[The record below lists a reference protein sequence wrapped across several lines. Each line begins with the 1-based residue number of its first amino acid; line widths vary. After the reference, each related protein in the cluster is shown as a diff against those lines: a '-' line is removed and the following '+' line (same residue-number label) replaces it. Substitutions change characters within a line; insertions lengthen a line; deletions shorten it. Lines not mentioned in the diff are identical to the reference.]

1 MHTILLCGPSSPSTH
16 ITGAT
21 RFPTPRCL
29 PGCRRSAAAAAAEVR
44 SSPAAGG
51 GEAVLEH
58 ALGPQHVAAVS
69 VLQEA
74 SAVQLQRENKANLLR
89 GVYIPQKYYGRVKLR
104 IGHKKVATGRR
115 GGNAVLHSSEA
126 E

>member
-29 PGCRRSAAAAAAEVR
+29 PGCRRSAAAAEVR
-44 SSPAAGG
+44 PSPAAGG

-58 ALGPQHVAAVS
+58 ALGPQHVAAVT

-74 SAVQLQRENKANLLR
+74 AAVQLQRENKANLSR

-104 IGHKKVATGRR
+104 IGHKQE
-115 GGNAVLHSSEA
+115 GNGP
-126 E
+126 